1 MRVLAALAIVV
12 VMALM
17 GEIKPVSAAEQ
28 IPVTAIDV
36 LIVPDAAMVVHAQA
50 SNARLLK
57 AYPAGFKL
65 DEAHQPH
72 ITLIQRFVRTDQL
85 DNVYAAV
92 GRVLAR
98 TEVSALKLEAIRNY
112 YTPGGETG
120 VAGILVKNTPEL
132 QKLQQDMIAAVSP
145 FTVETGP
152 VGAFAA
158 LHDNP
163 ADDRMLIAYVAS
175 FAPKQTGANFS
186 PHVST
191 GVAPTGYLNDMMAE
205 DFEPFTFWPAGVAIY
220 QLGPFGTA
228 ARKLKGWDLTR

>member
-145 FTVETGP
+145 FTVETG
-152 VGAFAA
+152 
-158 LHDNP
+158 
-163 ADDRMLIAYVAS
+163 
-175 FAPKQTGANFS
+175 ANFS

-191 GVAPTGYLNDMMAE
+191 GVAPTGYLNGMMAE

-228 ARKLKGWDLTR
+228 ARKLKGWDLAR